1 MWVRYGYRRL
11 HVLLER
17 EGWRINHK
25 RVYRLYTEENL
36 TMRTKS
42 PKRRVSNKA
51 RLDRVEARAA
61 NDCWSMDFM
70 SDELFNRRRI
80 RLLTIVDHFTRE
92 SLAIEVDHRFTGHDV
107 VSVLTRI
114 SASRG
119 RPQTIRV
126 DNGPEFTS
134 KVLDQWAYLNKVQLD
149 FSRPGK
155 PTDNAYIESFNGR
168 LRQECLN
175 QNWFLSLG
183 DARQK
188 TETWRRDYN
197 EVRPHSALGNLAPNE
212 FASSG
217 QVHLAG

>member
-1 MWVRYGYRRL
+1 MRLKALAAVRVRYGYRRL

-70 SDELFNRRRI
+70 SDELFNERRF

-107 VSVLTRI
+107 VGVLARI
-114 SASRG
+114 SAGRG
-119 RPQTIRV
+119 VPQTIRV
-126 DNGPEFTS
+126 DNG
-134 KVLDQWAYLNKVQLD
+134 KLCK
-149 FSRPGK
+149 PGI
-155 PTDNAYIESFNGR
+155 PGT
-168 LRQECLN
+168 
-175 QNWFLSLG
+175 
-183 DARQK
+183 
-188 TETWRRDYN
+188 
-197 EVRPHSALGNLAPNE
+197 
-212 FASSG
+212 
-217 QVHLAG
+217 